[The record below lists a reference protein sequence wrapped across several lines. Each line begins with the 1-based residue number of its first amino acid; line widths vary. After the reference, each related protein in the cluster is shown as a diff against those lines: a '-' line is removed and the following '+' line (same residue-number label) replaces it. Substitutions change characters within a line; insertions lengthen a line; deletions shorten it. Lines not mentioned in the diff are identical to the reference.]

1 MKIKNKNG
9 VIWLVA
15 GLILMGALA
24 YAFYAS
30 PFVNATGSFAG
41 FEKARAIPAGLI
53 GIGGTMVILVWGWFL
68 LRSRKQG
75 KKDEQSGLEK

>member
-1 MKIKNKNG
+1 LKIKNKNT
-9 VIWLVA
+9 VIWLVT
-15 GLILMGALA
+15 GLILIGALA

-53 GIGGTMVILVWGWFL
+53 GICGTLLVLVWGWFL
-68 LRSRKQG
+68 LISRKSG
-75 KKDEQSGLEK
+75 KKDEQSGPEK